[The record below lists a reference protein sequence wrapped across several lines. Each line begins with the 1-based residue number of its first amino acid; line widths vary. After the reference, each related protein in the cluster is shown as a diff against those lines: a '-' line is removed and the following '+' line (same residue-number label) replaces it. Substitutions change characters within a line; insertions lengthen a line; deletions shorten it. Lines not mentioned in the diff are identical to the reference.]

1 MKITIEVFNQNALNI
16 LLALEKLR
24 LISLAQKENQEIDLS
39 PPQVK
44 EFKAIS
50 LDTRGIKFSR
60 KDQDA

>member
-16 LLALEKLR
+16 LLALERLK
-24 LISLAQKENQEIDLS
+24 LISLVQKENQKIDLS

-50 LDTRGIKFSR
+50 LDTKGIKFRR

>member
-39 PPQVK
+39 SPQVK

-50 LDTRGIKFSR
+50 LDTKGIKFSR